1 VVRKRKSGKWYV
13 DFFREG
19 FYYRTYAPMGHFH
32 RTEEEAEFIVQA
44 LGLEPGAAILDLGCG
59 QGRHTVALARRGYR
73 MTGLDLTA
81 LHLRL
86 ARRAAREAGVEVRW
100 QRADMRD
107 ILWEEEFDAVIN
119 MFTTFGYLES
129 DEEDFKVLQ
138 AVARSLRPGGRFL
151 IDTINRERLMRRWE
165 ELPARQKGLDGTIRI
180 EERSFDF
187 LTSRQRNRVVA
198 VYPDGT
204 RDEREIHL
212 RLYTLTELTKM
223 LSRAGLEFRRVWGW
237 YGGQDYG
244 FDSVRMI
251 VLAEKE
257 R

>member
-1 VVRKRKSGKWYV
+1 VGRKRKSGKWYV
-13 DFFREG
+13 DFFRKG

-59 QGRHTVALARRGYR
+59 QGRHTVSLARRGYR
-73 MTGLDLTA
+73 MTGLDLSA

-86 ARRAAREAGVEVRW
+86 ARRAAREAGADVRW
-100 QRADMRD
+100 LRADMRD
-107 ILWEEEFDAVIN
+107 IPWEEEFDAVIN

-129 DEEDFKVLQ
+129 DEEDFRVLE
-138 AVARSLRPGGRFL
+138 AVARALRPGGCFL
-151 IDTINRERLMRRWE
+151 IDTINREMLMRRWE
-165 ELPARQKGLDGTIRI
+165 ERGEQKGLDGTIRI

-187 LTSRQRNRVVA
+187 PTSRQHVHVAA

-223 LSRAGLEFRRVWGW
+223 LSRAGLKFRRVWGW